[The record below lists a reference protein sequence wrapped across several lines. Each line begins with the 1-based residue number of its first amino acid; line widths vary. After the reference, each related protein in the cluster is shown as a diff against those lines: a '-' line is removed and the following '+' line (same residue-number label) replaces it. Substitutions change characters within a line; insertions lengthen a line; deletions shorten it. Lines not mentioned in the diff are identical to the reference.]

1 LPFSRKFYILF
12 DTFIFVLRGTVG
24 LSISYGTIRRRYEQ
38 GLDSIVRLV
47 IQLEDRIEELMA
59 MHVSAPQISIQRL
72 TNHIKQL
79 KQTLANK
86 DTELIQSHQLNVQLQ
101 ARIRELEKS
110 LEEGAVVEPEPVVK
124 RDSHNSNQPP
134 SLDLPWV
141 KPKRTRSLRKKSGL
155 KVGGQPGHP
164 GTTLPPVATPNRI
177 IEHVTNDCCH
187 CGAPLASVDPSRF
200 FRRQVFEIE
209 DGSLAVVEHRASHK
223 CCPECGNLSKGQFPA
238 AVKAPVQYGASVMSR
253 ALYLHLYQL
262 LPIARTQEAMRDLF
276 GCSISQASIQ
286 RAARLCSYK
295 LIGCEQRIKAAIRDS
310 AVIGAD
316 ETSIRINGANAWVHV
331 ARTEQLTHLASHTHR
346 GQAAFNAIGI
356 LNGFK
361 GTLVRDGWFSYKWYQ
376 QCKHSLCNAHL
387 LRDLTYIGEAEPDHE
402 PWTTALAKLL
412 IEIKDAV
419 ETARNSSLSE
429 LDSERHKDF
438 LSRYDALIVKGEEAV
453 RGSPA
458 QKSTALTAGK
468 LLNRLIRNKP
478 EVLRFM
484 TDFAV
489 PFDNN
494 GSERDLRMLK
504 LQQKIAGCFRTS
516 EGVTTFCR
524 VRSYLSSARKQGRS
538 LLIALERALNA
549 KPVALTT

>member
-1 LPFSRKFYILF
+1 M
-12 DTFIFVLRGTVG
+12 
-24 LSISYGTIRRRYEQ
+24 SISYGTIRRRYDQ

-59 MHVSAPQISIQRL
+59 MHVSAPQISIRRL

-79 KQTLANK
+79 KQTLSNK
-86 DTELIQSHQLNVQLQ
+86 DAELTQAHQLNVQLQ

-110 LEEGAVVEPEPVVK
+110 LEEGAGEPIVK

-134 SLDLPWV
+134 SLDLPSI

-164 GTTLPPVATPNRI
+164 GVTLQPVATPNRL
-177 IEHVTNDCCH
+177 IEHTTDDCRQ
-187 CGAPLASVDPSRF
+187 CGASLVSVEPSRF

-209 DGSLAVVEHRASHK
+209 NGSLSIIEHRTSHK
-223 CCPECGNLSKGQFPA
+223 ICPACRNLSKGQFPV
-238 AVKAPVQYGASVMSR
+238 AVNAPVQYGASVMSH

-262 LPIARTQEAMRDLF
+262 LPVARTQEAMRDLF
-276 GCSISQASIQ
+276 GCNISQASIQ
-286 RAARLCSYK
+286 RAARLCSDK
-295 LIGCEQRIKAAIRDS
+295 LIRCEQRIKAAIRKS
-310 AVIGAD
+310 EVIGAD
-316 ETSIRINGANAWVHV
+316 ETGIRINGTNAWVHV
-331 ARTEQLTHLASHTHR
+331 ARTDLLTHLASHTHR

-356 LNGFK
+356 LNRYK

-387 LRDLTYIGEAEPDHE
+387 LRDLTYIGEAEPHHE
-402 PWTTALAKLL
+402 YWTTSLAKLL

-419 ETARNSSLSE
+419 EAARNCSQTELESE
-429 LDSERHKDF
+429 LHKDF
-438 LSRYDALIVKGEEAV
+438 LSRYDMLTAKAEEAV
-453 RGSPA
+453 RGSPK
-458 QKSTALTAGK
+458 QKSAGLTAGN
-468 LLNRLIRNKP
+468 LLNRFIRNKA

-484 TDFAV
+484 SDFAV

-516 EGVTTFCR
+516 EGVTAFCR

-538 LLIALERALNA
+538 LLTAIESALKG
-549 KPVALTT
+549 KPMALTG

>member
-1 LPFSRKFYILF
+1 M
-12 DTFIFVLRGTVG
+12 
-24 LSISYGTIRRRYEQ
+24 SISYGTIRRRYDQ

-72 TNHIKQL
+72 TKHIKQL
-79 KQTLANK
+79 KQTLDNK
-86 DTELIQSHQLNVQLQ
+86 DNELTEAHQLNVQLQ

-110 LEEGAVVEPEPVVK
+110 LEESSVEPVIK

-134 SLDLPWV
+134 SLDLPWT

-155 KVGGQPGHP
+155 KVGGQTGHP
-164 GTTLPPVATPNRI
+164 GVTLQPVATPNRI
-177 IEHVTNDCCH
+177 IEHTVDDCSQ
-187 CGAPLASVDPSRF
+187 CGASLASVDPSRF

-209 DGSLAVVEHRASHK
+209 NGSLAVVEHRASAK
-223 CCPECGNLSKGQFPA
+223 SCPACGNTSKGQFPI
-238 AVKAPVQYGASVMSR
+238 AVTAPVQYGASVMSR

-262 LPIARTQEAMRDLF
+262 LPVARTQEAMRDLF
-276 GCSISQASIQ
+276 GCNISQASIQ
-286 RAARLCSYK
+286 RAARLCSSK
-295 LIGCEQRIKAAIRDS
+295 LIRCEQRIKAAIRDS
-310 AVIGAD
+310 KVIGAD
-316 ETSIRINGANAWVHV
+316 ETGIRINGANAWVHI

-346 GQAAFNAIGI
+346 GKAAFNAIGI

-361 GTLVRDGWFSYKWYQ
+361 GTLVRDGWFSYKWYS

-387 LRDLTYIGEAEPDHE
+387 LRDLTYIGEAEPHHE

-419 ETARNSSLSE
+419 KTARNSSLQT
-429 LDSERHKDF
+429 LDSERHKGF
-438 LSRYDALIVKGEEAV
+438 SASYDALIAKAEEAV

-458 QKSTALTAGK
+458 PKSTALTAGK
-468 LLNRLIRNKP
+468 LLNRLIRNKT

-504 LQQKIAGCFRTS
+504 LQQKIAGCFRTT
-516 EGVTTFCR
+516 EGVTAFCR
-524 VRSYLSSARKQGRS
+524 VRSYLSSARKQGKG
-538 LLIALERALNA
+538 LLAAIERALNG
-549 KPVALTT
+549 KPIALTT